1 MSCRNE
7 KGEEKKKGLG
17 QSNGNGLDV
26 VYIHDE
32 IISKHDG
39 WVLL

>member
-1 MSCRNE
+1 MRKE
-7 KGEEKKKGLG
+7 RRRKGDSDSQMET
-17 QSNGNGLDV
+17 GLDV

-39 WVLL
+39 WVLF